1 MIDYIR
7 DYGLYTPH
15 QNEDKTFCIT
25 KGQVIA
31 GYTLGI
37 MLLDVHYPLIPG
49 NVVNASTY
57 TYPVRLKPV
66 HGATTK
72 RLFAN
77 DRTLLYDFIA
87 AARELELE
95 GVRAISGACGYFVNF
110 QKELAESVNIPVFM
124 SALLQVPLVKM
135 GLRADQ
141 KIGVICATKDGLSKE
156 TLQAAGIEDSS
167 SLVIAGLE
175 NTEEFGGVVK
185 GTKHEFSNS
194 KVRDEVVSAAEWLVE
209 NNNIGAIV
217 LECSDLPPYAADIQR
232 AVNLPVFDYI
242 SLHNWIHHA
251 VLQRP
256 YSGWI

>member
-1 MIDYIR
+1 MTEYIR
-7 DYGLYTPH
+7 DYGFYAPC
-15 QNEDKTFCIT
+15 QNEEKTFRIT

-57 TYPVRLKPV
+57 TYPVRLKRV
-66 HGATTK
+66 KGATTK

-77 DRTLLYDFIA
+77 DRTLLDDFVA

-95 GVRAISGACGYFVNF
+95 GVRAISGACGYFANF

-124 SALLQVPLVKM
+124 SALLQVPIVKL
-135 GLRADQ
+135 GLQADQ
-141 KIGVICATKDGLSKE
+141 KIGVICATKDGLKEE
-156 TLQAAGIEDSS
+156 TLRAVGIEDSR
-167 SLVIAGLE
+167 SLVVAGLE
-175 NTEEFGGVVK
+175 NTQEFGGLVK
-185 GTKHEFSNS
+185 CTKHEFSNS
-194 KVRDEVVSAAEWLVE
+194 KVRDEVVSAAKQLAES
-209 NNNIGAIV
+209 NNIGAIV

-251 VLQRP
+251 VLQRS
-256 YSGWI
+256 YSGWM